1 MTKYRPITEYEEP
14 RDDMALMY
22 LLSSFTAMDPDVFWS
37 VLAKHYPKNRVPVEV
52 QHILSYQQVAHVLDT
67 NNVLDK
73 FMNAYNESLKGTEFQ
88 DLSSDA
94 KMVEY
99 IKKVAGGNKF

>member
-1 MTKYRPITEYEEP
+1 
-14 RDDMALMY
+14 
-22 LLSSFTAMDPDVFWS
+22 
-37 VLAKHYPKNRVPVEV
+37 
-52 QHILSYQQVAHVLDT
+52 
-67 NNVLDK
+67 
-73 FMNAYNESLKGTEFQ
+73 MNAYNESLKGTEFQ